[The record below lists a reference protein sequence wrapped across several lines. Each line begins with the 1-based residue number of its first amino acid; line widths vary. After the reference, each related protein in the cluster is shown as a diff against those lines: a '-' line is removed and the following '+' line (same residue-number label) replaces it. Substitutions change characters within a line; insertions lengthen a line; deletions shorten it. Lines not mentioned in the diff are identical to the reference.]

1 MRNSFQVGRI
11 FGISIRIDYTWFIVF
26 ALVSLS
32 LGGRYFPSEYAD
44 WSPVTYWLMGIITAF
59 IFFCSVL
66 AHELAHSLVSRARGV
81 PVDSITLFILG
92 GVARISDEPKSPG
105 SEFWMALAG
114 PATSV
119 VIGAIFGALYLA
131 TGRARTPIGALA
143 AWLSYIN
150 VFVAALNLIPGFPL
164 DGGRIFRSIVW
175 KITGNLRKA
184 TRIAS
189 GVGRVIAYLFIL
201 CGFLVALIGGNWFGG
216 IWIAFIGWFLQ
227 NAASSSYR
235 QLELREMLR
244 GVKVSEIM
252 TSDCQWL
259 PKGLALKELV
269 DNYILPTTRRCFPV
283 VDEERV
289 LGIITLHNV
298 KEIPREQW
306 ESVKVEDAMTP
317 LEEMKT
323 VSPGDDLFT
332 VMRQMTEEGVNQMPV
347 VENDQLVGMIA
358 RDNLVGFINARSELG
373 V

>member
-1 MRNSFQVGRI
+1 MRNSFQIGRI
-11 FGISIRIDYTWFIVF
+11 FGISIRIDYTWFIIF

-32 LGGRYFPSEYAD
+32 LGGRHFPSVYAN
-44 WSPVTYWLMGIITAF
+44 WSPATYWLMGVITAT

-119 VIGAIFGALYLA
+119 VIGIMFGAFYFA
-131 TGRARTPIGALA
+131 TGRARTPVAALA
-143 AWLSYIN
+143 AWMSYIN
-150 VFVAALNLIPGFPL
+150 MFVAALNLIPGFPL

-189 GVGRVIAYLFIL
+189 GLGRAIAYLFIL

-244 GVKVSEIM
+244 GVKVREIM
-252 TSDCQWL
+252 TGDCQRL

-306 ESVKVEDAMTP
+306 EFVKVEDAMTP

-323 VSPGDDLFT
+323 VSPDDDLFT